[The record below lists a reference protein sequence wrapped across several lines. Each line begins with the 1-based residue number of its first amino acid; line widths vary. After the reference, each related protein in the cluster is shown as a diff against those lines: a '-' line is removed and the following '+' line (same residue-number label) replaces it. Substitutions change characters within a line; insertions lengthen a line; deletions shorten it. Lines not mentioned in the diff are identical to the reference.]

1 VAGPVTAA
9 AGYGGK
15 GIMDLSFL
23 KWPIVI
29 IVVVGLGWLLTSG
42 GVNFMF
48 NKFTASPPG
57 SDAKA
62 DIVDEAGLSKLG
74 GYCLKTFQ
82 YEKAMLMFSTACDRY
97 PDGATF
103 YYNKYRMAK
112 CAERMDDIPQ
122 AVVLL
127 RALIQAN
134 ANSVDPR
141 VPENDILTARAD
153 KLEAV
158 NNV

>member
-1 VAGPVTAA
+1 
-9 AGYGGK
+9 
-15 GIMDLSFL
+15 MDLSFL
-23 KWPIVI
+23 KWPIII
-29 IVVVGLGWLLTSG
+29 IVVVGGGWLLTSG
-42 GVNFMF
+42 GVNFMY
-48 NKFTASPPG
+48 NKFTATPPG

-62 DIVDEAGLSKLG
+62 DAVNEAGLSKLG

-97 PDGATF
+97 PQGANF

-112 CAERMDDIPQ
+112 CAEKMDDVPQ
-122 AVVLL
+122 AVSLL
-127 RALIQAN
+127 RALIQVN
-134 ANSVDPR
+134 ANSIDSR
-141 VPENDILTARAD
+141 VPENDNLKARSD